1 MMHHDHLQSG
11 IPNIPGILG
20 CLTRTVRKLAESWD
34 SLYYKILQ
42 IQHDKAMVAPSSS
55 TRQSNMAMEIL
66 WNHLPRDDFHWFSHS
81 PFVHRDFSASH
92 VWVPLGSHINWIKLP
107 ITAVKHTTS
116 GVIISDLVAGT
127 VWRNPG
133 IPSWEKP
140 KRKVIF
146 RLGNREFLSCRIK
159 AAR

>member
-1 MMHHDHLQSG
+1 
-11 IPNIPGILG
+11 
-20 CLTRTVRKLAESWD
+20 
-34 SLYYKILQ
+34 
-42 IQHDKAMVAPSSS
+42 
-55 TRQSNMAMEIL
+55 
-66 WNHLPRDDFHWFSHS
+66 
-81 PFVHRDFSASH
+81 
-92 VWVPLGSHINWIKLP
+92 
-107 ITAVKHTTS
+107 VKHTTS